1 MRSARRRGEALL
13 AVELVEEALR
23 TSGAHDDFGSD
34 SDESWADKDGLVA
47 TPSPF
52 ARETP
57 PRTPSAPTAR
67 RATLLGARARPR
79 IEKVG
84 RAARARR
91 ERRGRRRRG
100 T

>member
-1 MRSARRRGEALL
+1 MDEERAAAREALL
-13 AVELVEEALR
+13 AVELVEESLR

-52 ARETP
+52 RARDAAADALGADG
-57 PRTPSAPTAR
+57 APAR
-67 RATLLGARARPR
+67 RCSARARAR

-84 RAARARR
+84 RAARARA
-91 ERRGRRRRG
+91 
-100 T
+100 